1 MYNLVKNKISST
13 LVQLTVHFFN
23 ETKRKTN
30 TNYIDVELAGHVHK
44 LDVKLQSLCGSGF
57 YLTWNC
63 RVCVEVGFLCLLCA
77 CLPNLTTLEWIDQQ
91 RFAKTKMGYISL
103 PLNLNAIIGITSHY
117 CVILKIVILHDTM
130 KTIHNGVFVFF
141 FNTNKNLFLVKKN
154 KKIGLK
160 KTGGLF
166 FY

>member
-1 MYNLVKNKISST
+1 
-13 LVQLTVHFFN
+13 
-23 ETKRKTN
+23 
-30 TNYIDVELAGHVHK
+30 
-44 LDVKLQSLCGSGF
+44 
-57 YLTWNC
+57 
-63 RVCVEVGFLCLLCA
+63 
-77 CLPNLTTLEWIDQQ
+77 
-91 RFAKTKMGYISL
+91 MGYISL